1 MKAIRKKPGCEP
13 EIIEVENTLKALQQE
28 VGGYIETVTIA
39 SDAVVICN
47 EEGVLLGMPYNCR
60 FVGVDFVGP
69 ILVVGRDRDEF
80 CERRRVMTITDL
92 LVNLD
97 CILWLLLFFLVLHE
111 ELMRAIREE
120 DNHDD

>member
-1 MKAIRKKPGCEP
+1 MKAIRKKPGAQP
-13 EIIEVENTLKALQQE
+13 EIIEVDNTLAALQTE

-69 ILVVGRDRDEF
+69 ILVVGRNKDDF
-80 CERRRVMTITDL
+80 CDAPGTD
-92 LVNLD
+92 
-97 CILWLLLFFLVLHE
+97 FLMYHL
-111 ELMRAIREE
+111 REE
-120 DNHDD
+120 DNTHDD